1 MPILPKYFILEVSNR
16 KISKEEVHG
25 KSRKTEN
32 LFLLISVLLA
42 PTIFGRKLGSPLTR
56 RLKLNIV
63 SLTCLV
69 FFCLCYWVLLVF
81 VGFFWFFWVFLFCF
95 VFVGFLFCF
104 VLVFVVVVVVLV
116 FFCRDCWSLKMEE
129 TRKLSPKLSKSK
141 EPVKTE
147 WGSQS
152 VVFTYF
158 QGDINRMVD
167 EHFSRAL
174 SNVKNPQDLST
185 THRDSMSPH
194 QWDFSSHCY
203 KPYPSSS
210 STSIA
215 TSALNFSAAGVV
227 GPCQPLPLR
236 SRPAQP
242 ADLWPFPPAG
252 TPSVTGSVY
261 PHTLPDLHAADE
273 LISDRKYSSLLGLL
287 QQERC
292 LTSMQECTMKQHSSS
307 ACMTG
312 PARLQ
317 NMSQSSAPGGGI
329 QIHERRRDFYF

>member
-1 MPILPKYFILEVSNR
+1 
-16 KISKEEVHG
+16 
-25 KSRKTEN
+25 
-32 LFLLISVLLA
+32 
-42 PTIFGRKLGSPLTR
+42 
-56 RLKLNIV
+56 
-63 SLTCLV
+63 
-69 FFCLCYWVLLVF
+69 
-81 VGFFWFFWVFLFCF
+81 
-95 VFVGFLFCF
+95 
-104 VLVFVVVVVVLV
+104 
-116 FFCRDCWSLKMEE
+116 MEE
-129 TRKLSPKLSKSK
+129 TRKFSPKLSKSK

-158 QGDINRMVD
+158 QGDINSMVD

-174 SNVKNPQDLST
+174 STAKNPQDLST
-185 THRDSMSPH
+185 KHKVDSMSPH
-194 QWDFSSHCY
+194 QWNFSSHCY

-210 STSIA
+210 TSMA
-215 TSALNFSAAGVV
+215 NSALNFSAAGVV
-227 GPCQPLPLR
+227 GQCQPSSLR

-242 ADLWPFPPAG
+242 TDLWPFSPTG
-252 TPSVTGSVY
+252 TPSVTGPVY

-317 NMSQSSAPGGGI
+317 NMSQSSAPGGERKASSYQGSENPSVSHATAGI
-329 QIHERRRDFYF
+329 QIHDRRRDVYF

>member
-1 MPILPKYFILEVSNR
+1 M
-16 KISKEEVHG
+16 
-25 KSRKTEN
+25 
-32 LFLLISVLLA
+32 
-42 PTIFGRKLGSPLTR
+42 
-56 RLKLNIV
+56 NIV

-69 FFCLCYWVLLVF
+69 FLVCVF
-81 VGFFWFFWVFLFCF
+81 GLFFFF
-95 VFVGFLFCF
+95 
-104 VLVFVVVVVVLV
+104 

-129 TRKLSPKLSKSK
+129 TRKLSPQPSKSK

-158 QGDINRMVD
+158 QGDINSMVD
-167 EHFSRAL
+167 QHFSRAL
-174 SNVKNPQDLST
+174 GNARNPQDLSKK
-185 THRDSMSPH
+185 HKGEMVVLKNDSMSPH
-194 QWDFSSHCY
+194 QWNFSSHCY

-210 STSIA
+210 TSMA
-215 TSALNFSAAGVV
+215 NCALNFSAADVV
-227 GPCQPLPLR
+227 GQCQPSSLR

-242 ADLWPFPPAG
+242 ADLWPFPPTG
-252 TPSVTGSVY
+252 TPGVTASVY
-261 PHTLPDLHAADE
+261 PHTLPDLHAADD
-273 LISDRKYSSLLGLL
+273 LISDRKYNSLLGLL

-317 NMSQSSAPGGGI
+317 NMSQSSAPGGERKASSYQGSENPSVSQATAGI
-329 QIHERRRDFYF
+329 QIRDRRRDLYF

>member
-1 MPILPKYFILEVSNR
+1 
-16 KISKEEVHG
+16 
-25 KSRKTEN
+25 
-32 LFLLISVLLA
+32 
-42 PTIFGRKLGSPLTR
+42 
-56 RLKLNIV
+56 
-63 SLTCLV
+63 
-69 FFCLCYWVLLVF
+69 
-81 VGFFWFFWVFLFCF
+81 
-95 VFVGFLFCF
+95 
-104 VLVFVVVVVVLV
+104 
-116 FFCRDCWSLKMEE
+116 MEE

-185 THRDSMSPH
+185 THRVDSMSPH

-227 GPCQPLPLR
+227 GPCQPSPLR